1 LEVLR
6 KIQENQESILYKCT
20 QIPKQTEVDEF
31 IAEENEFER
40 MLSYQYFSLQVIIK
54 WIEKRVD
61 IVKSKSIKR
70 IMLDVIMDLN
80 SAKNNV
86 KDFAEKSV
94 PKMKEIKELTGQ
106 NNKEYIVLI
115 QDLEDITNKNIF
127 DDDTKNAI
135 QLMEEIVNLCRK
147 KIKIE

>member
-1 LEVLR
+1 MEVLR

-80 SAKNNV
+80 SAKDNV

-94 PKMKEIKELTGQ
+94 SKMKEIKELIGQ
-106 NNKEYIVLI
+106 NNKEYIVFI